1 MKINDCLDIK
11 MVKILREIA
20 DDIENNDLSQASF
33 ATQTHEGYNR
43 INAVYK
49 TPSLFKDS
57 KNGVVIEISHNIG
70 L

>member
-1 MKINDCLDIK
+1 MKNYDYFDRK

-20 DDIENNDLSQASF
+20 DDIENNDLSQVSF
-33 ATQTHEGYNR
+33 ATQIYEGHTR

-49 TPSLFKDS
+49 APSLFKDS
-57 KNGVVIEISHNIG
+57 KNGIVIEISHNIG

>member
-1 MKINDCLDIK
+1 MKNHDCFDRK
-11 MVKILREIA
+11 MVKVLREIA
-20 DDIENNDLSQASF
+20 DNIENNDLSQTSF
-33 ATQTHEGYNR
+33 ATQTHGGYTR

-49 TPSLFKDS
+49 SPSLFKDS